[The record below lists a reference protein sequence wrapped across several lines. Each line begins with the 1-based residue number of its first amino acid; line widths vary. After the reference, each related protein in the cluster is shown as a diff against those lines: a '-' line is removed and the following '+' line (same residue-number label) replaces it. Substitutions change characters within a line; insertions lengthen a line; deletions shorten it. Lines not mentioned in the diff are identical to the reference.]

1 MPDIIAKPDDDFSH
15 NHFELNES
23 ILASKLTILEFFFS
37 MIPNF
42 FCSNFIFFITK
53 LSDIL
58 AEPNDNFSHGHFEL
72 KNFILAQ
79 KLTILEG
86 GLHR

>member
-42 FCSNFIFFITK
+42 FFKLYFFITK